1 MPYLTVGRDAGNI
14 DIYFEDHGVGRPVIL
29 IHGFPLSGRMWE
41 KQIPPLLEKGH
52 RVVVYDRR
60 GFGRSSQ
67 TIAGYDFDTFAE
79 DLRKLI
85 KHLDLRDVALVGHS
99 MGGGEVA
106 RYIGRYGS
114 VNISRVVFIA
124 GLPPN
129 ILKSNENPA
138 GMEERVKGQLED
150 AIKKDRLTFLTS
162 FLENMYN
169 ADAWLGRRLTEED
182 LRYAWQIAAMAS
194 PIATLKCI
202 CTWWSDFRPDVAKIN
217 VPALIIHGDADRTLP
232 LEGTSRVLQRAIR
245 GSRLA
250 VIEGAPHGLLT
261 THADMVNPLLVDFL
275 RERPATAP
283 ALR

>member
-1 MPYLTVGRDAGNI
+1 MPHLTVGRDAGNI
-14 DIYFEDHGVGRPVIL
+14 DIFYEDHGVGKPVVL
-29 IHGFPLSGRMWE
+29 IHGFPLSGRAWE
-41 KQIPPLLEKGH
+41 KQIPPLLATGH

-60 GFGRSSQ
+60 GFGQSTQ

-106 RYIGRYGS
+106 RYIGRYS
-114 VNISRVVFIA
+114 SMNISRVVFIS

-129 ILKSNENPA
+129 ILKSDENPA
-138 GMEERVKGQLED
+138 GMDESVKAKLED
-150 AIKKDRLTFLTS
+150 AIRKDRLTFLTS
-162 FLENMYN
+162 FFENMYN
-169 ADAWLGRRLTEED
+169 ADALLGTRLTEED
-182 LRYAWQIAAMAS
+182 LRYAWQIGAMAS
-194 PIATLKCI
+194 PIGTLKCI

-217 VPALIIHGDADRTLP
+217 VPALIIHGDADRGLP
-232 LEGTSRVLQRAIR
+232 LEGTSRVLQRVIR

-261 THADMVNPLLVDFL
+261 THADRVNPLLADFL
-275 RERPATAP
+275 K
-283 ALR
+283 